1 MRGAG
6 DAVHTG
12 ADNQVDA
19 GPDPAPPY
27 ASYGPYV
34 SYAGHAAPAGH
45 TVTGADGPV
54 TGPARGARVTR
65 IARYPVKGMTG
76 QPLERVTLTPGAGLP
91 LDRILA
97 LRNGSVAAATG
108 AEWVPSEAFLRL
120 VKNAALARHRL
131 TLDETAG
138 ELRIGS
144 PDGEVIV
151 IRLDAGRPRPA
162 DVARAGRALRDW
174 FPAGPLGPVSVEST
188 GVPLWDWPQAAVS
201 IVNLDTLDAM
211 AAAGDVP
218 LDPRRFRANLYVAG
232 LGAWRE
238 LDLVGRRVTV
248 GGAELE
254 IVQATERC
262 RATTVNPATGVRDLN
277 VPVLLA
283 SRFGHLYCGIYAR
296 VVGGGPV
303 VVGDRFTDTGE
314 PVDPARLPAAGPDR
328 PRYAT
333 VAEHLPRSPT
343 VATLRLRDP
352 AGLPCAPGQHLRVH
366 TADEDGP
373 LWRCY
378 TITGATTDEL
388 HISVKRLDSGRVSSL
403 LHELRPGA
411 RLLISGPY
419 GDALLSPDAGRPLL
433 LVAAGIGITPVLPLL
448 RSVAATAPQRS
459 VTVVNV
465 ARTERETPLW
475 PEITALADRLPNT
488 EARLHLTAPEGPLP
502 LGARQGRPT
511 AEEFARL
518 AEDPLTEAYLCGPG
532 PFVKSVRAAL
542 REAGLPQESVKD
554 EPFFSP
560 VAATLTDLPPP
571 SPGPFTVRFAVSGV
585 EARWTPEDGSLLDL
599 AETAGLRLPAACRVG
614 ACGTCR
620 RPVKGRTAHLLTP
633 AAPVGT
639 GHALLCCAV
648 PTSDVTLDA

>member
-1 MRGAG
+1 MRGAER
-6 DAVHTG
+6 
-12 ADNQVDA
+12 
-19 GPDPAPPY
+19 
-27 ASYGPYV
+27 
-34 SYAGHAAPAGH
+34 
-45 TVTGADGPV
+45 PV
-54 TGPARGARVTR
+54 AGPARITR
-65 IARYPVKGMTG
+65 IVRYPVKGMSG
-76 QPLERVTLTPGAGLP
+76 QSLERVALTPGAGLP

-97 LRNGSVAAATG
+97 LRNGSVAAATD

-120 VKNAALARHRL
+120 VKNAVLARHRL
-131 TLDETAG
+131 TLDDAAG

-144 PDGEVIV
+144 PDGEEILV
-151 IRLDAGRPRPA
+151 RLDAGRPRPA
-162 DVARAGRALRDW
+162 DVVRAGRTLRGW

-188 GVPLWDWPQAAVS
+188 GVPLWDWPQAALS
-201 IVNLDTLDAM
+201 LVNLDTLDAM
-211 AAAGDVP
+211 AEAGDVP
-218 LDPRRFRANLYVAG
+218 LDPRRFRANLYVEG

-238 LDLVGRRVTV
+238 LDLVGRRVRL

-283 SRFGHLYCGIYAR
+283 SRFGHLYCGVYAR

-303 VVGDRFTDTGE
+303 SVGDPFTDTGE
-314 PVDPARLPAAGPDR
+314 RVDPARLPATGPDR

-333 VAEHLPRSPT
+333 VAERLPRSPT

-352 AGLPCAPGQHLRVH
+352 ADVPCAPGQHLRVH
-366 TADEDGP
+366 TADTEGP
-373 LWRCY
+373 RWRCY
-378 TITGATTDEL
+378 TITDASTGEL
-388 HISVKRLDSGRVSSL
+388 CISVKRLDNGRVSSL
-403 LHELRPGA
+403 LHELRPGE

-459 VTVVNV
+459 VTVLNV

-475 PEITALADRLPNT
+475 PEITALADRLPNA

-502 LGARQGRPT
+502 PGARQGRPT
-511 AEEFARL
+511 AQEFAQL
-518 AEDPLTEAYLCGPG
+518 AVDKLTEAYLCGPG
-532 PFVKSVRAAL
+532 PFVQTVRAAL
-542 REAGLPQESVKD
+542 RAAGLSEESVKD

-560 VAATLTDLPPP
+560 VAAALTDLPPP
-571 SPGPFTVRFAVSGV
+571 SPGPFTVRFAISGI
-585 EARWTPEDGSLLDL
+585 EARWTPEDGTLLDL
-599 AETAGLRLPAACRVG
+599 AETAGLRPPAACRAG

-620 RPVKGRTAHLLTP
+620 QPVKGRTAHLLTP

-639 GHALLCCAV
+639 DHALLCCAV

>member
-1 MRGAG
+1 M
-6 DAVHTG
+6 TG
-12 ADNQVDA
+12 ADT
-19 GPDPAPPY
+19 P
-27 ASYGPYV
+27 
-34 SYAGHAAPAGH
+34 
-45 TVTGADGPV
+45 GA
-54 TGPARGARVTR
+54 GPARITR
-65 IARYPVKGMTG
+65 IVRYPVKGMTG
-76 QPLERVTLTPGAGLP
+76 QPVERVALTAGAGLP

-97 LRNGSVAAATG
+97 LRNGSTDPATG
-108 AEWVPSEAFLRL
+108 AKWVPSEAFLRL
-120 VKNAALARHRL
+120 VKNASLARHRL
-131 TLDETAG
+131 TLDDAAG

-162 DVARAGRALRDW
+162 DVARAGRTLRGW

-188 GVPLWDWPQAAVS
+188 GVPLWDWPRAAVS

-211 AAAGDVP
+211 AAAGEVP

-238 LDLVGRRVTV
+238 LDLVGRRVRV

-262 RATTVNPATGVRDLN
+262 RATTVDPATGVRDLN

-283 SRFGHLYCGIYAR
+283 SRFGHLYCGVYAR

-303 VVGDRFTDTGE
+303 AVGDPFTGTGGR
-314 PVDPARLPAAGPDR
+314 VDPAGLPAPDPGR

-333 VAEHLPRSPT
+333 VAERLPRSPT
-343 VATLRLRDP
+343 VVTLGLRDP
-352 AGLPCAPGQHLRVH
+352 AGVPCAPGQHLRVH
-366 TADEDGP
+366 TADKGGP

-378 TITGATTDEL
+378 TITDASIGEL
-388 HISVKRLDSGRVSSL
+388 RIGVKRLDDGRVSSL
-403 LHELRPGA
+403 LHELRAGE

-419 GDALLSPDAGRPLL
+419 GDPPLSPDAGRPLL

-448 RSVAATAPQRS
+448 RSVASTAPQRS

-475 PEITALADRLPNT
+475 PEITALADRLPNA

-502 LGARQGRPT
+502 PGARQGRPT
-511 AEEFARL
+511 ADEFAHL
-518 AEDPLTEAYLCGPG
+518 AKDPLTEAYLCGPSS
-532 PFVKSVRAAL
+532 FVQSVRAAL
-542 REAGLPQESVKD
+542 RAAGLPEESVKD
-554 EPFFSP
+554 ELFFSP
-560 VAATLTDLPPP
+560 VAAALTELPPP
-571 SPGPFTVRFAVSGV
+571 SPGPFTVRFATSGI
-585 EARWTPEDGSLLDL
+585 EARWTPEDGTLLDL
-599 AETAGLRLPAACRVG
+599 AETAGLRLPAACRAG

-633 AAPVGT
+633 VAPVGA
-639 GHALLCCAV
+639 GNALLCCAV